1 MEHAFVLFRTTR
13 AQWLSKKLAIPAIQ
27 ARHYSC
33 SSIRPKALQANLTVT
48 VGRGHESREYPH
60 LLFGSATAR
69 VMTGVDVI
77 RFEGP
82 RASQRTLFMAD
93 DCSHCRE
100 KLARLTEENAALR
113 RAALAFGGLAERLN
127 LALQEE
133 RRARQRSAGPFEATA
148 EKVGHA
154 AASLPRMRSHS
165 GAHQG

>member
-1 MEHAFVLFRTTR
+1 
-13 AQWLSKKLAIPAIQ
+13 
-27 ARHYSC
+27 
-33 SSIRPKALQANLTVT
+33 
-48 VGRGHESREYPH
+48 
-60 LLFGSATAR
+60 
-69 VMTGVDVI
+69 MTGMDVI
-77 RFEGP
+77 RFESP

-133 RRARQRSAGPFEATA
+133 RRARQRSTGNPREGAEA
-148 EKVGHA
+148 VSHA
-154 AASLPRMRSHS
+154 SASVPRMRSRS